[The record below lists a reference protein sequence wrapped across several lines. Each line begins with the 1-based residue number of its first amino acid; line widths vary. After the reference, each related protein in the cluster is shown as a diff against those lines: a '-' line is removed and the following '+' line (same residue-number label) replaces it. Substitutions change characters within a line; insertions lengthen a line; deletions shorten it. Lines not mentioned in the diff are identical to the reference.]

1 MTNQIQYL
9 KHVDDIVVMENN
21 EISERGSY
29 EDLLRHN
36 GAFAQFMRTHL
47 TELDASDEEGGEKL
61 KKEEE
66 LEWMEVFEK
75 KKKETRALKA
85 EIDKTDKEIDEMVYE
100 LYGLTE
106 KEIAIVENS

>member
-9 KHVDDIVVMENN
+9 KHVDYIVVMENN

-61 KKEEE
+61 N
-66 LEWMEVFEK
+66 
-75 KKKETRALKA
+75 ET
-85 EIDKTDKEIDEMVYE
+85 T
-100 LYGLTE
+100 
-106 KEIAIVENS
+106 

>member
-1 MTNQIQYL
+1 MINTMYRQIQTSISTCTRTFPFFQTRLFVTNQIQYL

-61 KKEEE
+61 N
-66 LEWMEVFEK
+66 
-75 KKKETRALKA
+75 ET
-85 EIDKTDKEIDEMVYE
+85 T
-100 LYGLTE
+100 
-106 KEIAIVENS
+106 